1 MIQEGIKPT
10 DRLVFDLKM
19 LQIDYNDQKKNALRH
34 EIAEKYG
41 VPLKNVEV
49 NFVPITVNEEGERI
63 SLASNI
69 IESIQDPKFQF
80 QLFEEYVRL
89 KGYDDIDMEEIGK
102 IDAQVNDFVDFDSYT
117 KCKSY
122 KIKYMKWSNYLS
134 YGKDNY
140 IDFTKLNGL
149 VLLNG
154 IPENMCGKTTFAIDL
169 LRFALF
175 GKADKSP
182 TLDSVFNIF
191 LPEETEVVVEAGIEI
206 DGLDY
211 VIRRTITRPSLKK
224 RTKRS
229 KCKQS
234 VEYFRLINGNYEVIE
249 NCEEES
255 VQQTNN
261 VIRETVGNVDDFNL
275 VISAT
280 AYSLGDLLRMGQS
293 DKGKLFS
300 RWLGLMSLEK
310 KEEIA
315 KDMWK
320 KRVNSGLLSNTY
332 NKATLSSEID
342 ECNNRISNNQA
353 EIVRLQDKL
362 NEHNERISKL
372 NEEKTAILLKRKE
385 IKESLSKED
394 VSTIENKIASNNN
407 DLQIK
412 RNQFNTFKEEYKE
425 VKDAAFDVDKYNQS
439 KKQAL
444 DIEKKQ
450 SELKVEITHL
460 KEDNKRIT
468 SLIEKKICP
477 TCNHPIELSEQNGFI
492 EENNAKIKGFIAQG
506 VENKTMLD
514 SLNNEITEMEKQREN
529 VEKKQKIELRLT
541 ALKSN
546 IELLKSKVSELTK
559 LKEDIE
565 TNKENIRI
573 NNEIDG
579 QIRNVDV
586 SISTETRSKEQ
597 TIVNIEARKN
607 DINNLTKN
615 IEEKN
620 KLITRLDEEEKII
633 RNWKVYQE
641 LVGKDGVVKIVLRRA
656 LPIIN
661 NEIKRLLN
669 GLCDFEVELSVSDDN
684 KVHLDMIR
692 DGKVMDLGV
701 CASGYETTMASIAL
715 RTALCSI
722 SSISRPNF
730 CTMDEIIGTVG
741 ISNYENLHELFKR
754 MCSNYQFIIH
764 VSHVEAVWDWHKQVI
779 TVTKDNETNV
789 SKIICS

>member
-1 MIQEGIKPT
+1 MVEGIKPT
-10 DRLVFDLKM
+10 DKLVFDLKM

-49 NFVPITVNEEGERI
+49 NFVPITVNEQGEEI

-69 IESIQDPKFQF
+69 IDSIQDPKFQF

-89 KGYDDIDMEEIGK
+89 KGYDDIDMAEIGK
-102 IDAQVNDFVDFDSYT
+102 IDAQVNDFVDFDSYS
-117 KCKSY
+117 KCKNY
-122 KIKYMKWSNYLS
+122 KIKYMRWSNYLS

-140 IDFTKLNGL
+140 IDFTKLHGL

-191 LPEETEVVVEAGIEI
+191 LPEETEVMVEAGIEI
-206 DGLDY
+206 GGVDY
-211 VIRRTITRPSLKK
+211 VIRRTITRPTLKK
-224 RTKRS
+224 RTSKS

-249 NCEEES
+249 NCEAET

-261 VIRETVGNVDDFNL
+261 IIRETVGNVEDFNL

-300 RWLGLMSLEK
+300 RWLGLMTLEK

-320 KRVNSGLLSNTY
+320 KRVNGGLLSNTY
-332 NKATLSSEID
+332 NKAALGGEIV
-342 ECNNRISNNQA
+342 ECNSRINNDQA
-353 EIVRLQDKL
+353 EIVKLQEKL

-372 NEEKTAILLKRKE
+372 NEEKTAVLLKRKE
-385 IKESLSKED
+385 IKESLIKED
-394 VSTIENKIASNNN
+394 VATIENNMASHNN
-407 DLQIK
+407 DLLIK
-412 RNQFNTFKEEYKE
+412 RNQFATLKEEYKE
-425 VKDAAFDVDKYNQS
+425 VKDASFDLDKYNQG
-439 KKQAL
+439 KRQAL
-444 DIEKKQ
+444 EIEKKQ
-450 SELKVEITHL
+450 SELKVEISHL
-460 KEDNKRIT
+460 KEDNKRIS

-477 TCNHPIELSEQNGFI
+477 TCNHPIELTEQNGFI
-492 EENNAKIKGFIAQG
+492 EANNAKMKAFIAQG
-506 VENKTMLD
+506 VENKAVLD
-514 SLNNEITEMEKQREN
+514 NLSKEIAEMEKQRED

-546 IELLKSKVSELTK
+546 IELLKSKIAELAK
-559 LKEDIE
+559 LKADIE

-579 QIRNVDV
+579 QIRNVEI
-586 SISTETRSKEQ
+586 SINTETRSKEQ
-597 TIVNIEARKN
+597 TLVAIEARKN
-607 DINNLTKN
+607 DITNLTRS
-615 IEEKN
+615 IEDKK
-620 KLITRLDEEEKII
+620 KLITKLDDEENVI

-754 MCSNYQFIIH
+754 MCASYQFIIH
-764 VSHVEAVWDWHKQVI
+764 VSHVEAVWDWHRQVI
-779 TVTKDNETNV
+779 TVTKDEESNV
-789 SKIICS
+789 SKIVRS